1 MAIRKIAEY
10 KDLRKL
16 RTIIERDTSLLS
28 NGLFDIV
35 DFPEKLTAGK
45 NLFKIRMQNDR
56 FVDKSTV
63 QVEILDFNG
72 TPIYHEPLNYIE
84 KDGSRVVAI
93 YVYPD
98 TAPGVATVYVAGRLA
113 NTIEGDPIEFSDDPN
128 SEIFKDVPNVL
139 WSRTVPVAPSAPNTT
154 EIIYVRQPGL
164 TITEIVQPYLQPV
177 DLQTYEF
184 LSFPQVFPSYCL
196 QHFFVQN
203 NY

>member
-84 KDGSRVVAI
+84 KDDYSLCKVFVSS
-93 YVYPD
+93 
-98 TAPGVATVYVAGRLA
+98 LA
-113 NTIEGDPIEFSDDPN
+113 KPI
-128 SEIFKDVPNVL
+128 
-139 WSRTVPVAPSAPNTT
+139 TVPQV
-154 EIIYVRQPGL
+154 EL
-164 TITEIVQPYLQPV
+164 KL
-177 DLQTYEF
+177 
-184 LSFPQVFPSYCL
+184 LSKKR
-196 QHFFVQN
+196 
-203 NY
+203 